1 MKLMSTAVI
10 AIIAWGSGAFPAQGQ
25 SKPDR
30 FAELMRAED
39 VEGQRA
45 LLAEWRA
52 TDANDPELYVAY
64 FNFYVSESRSTM
76 LRLDTKPGGEP
87 MLQLQDPDTAVKEP
101 AGYLYEETVFDREIL
116 ADGFAYIDSGIARFP
131 QRLDMRFGKIYMH
144 GENKDYEHFTQEIVR
159 TIDHGAATKYAWL
172 WARNEPLEDPEN
184 YMYSNVQSYVHQLF
198 ETGDDALLPYMI
210 RIGEAVIKHDPD
222 NVESLSTIGAVHVMQ
237 GDLDKGLIMLL
248 RAEKVDGKDG
258 IVLGNIAQAY
268 LRKGDTREAISYYE
282 RMLEVGD
289 EESKAFARAQL
300 KELRK

>member
-131 QRLDMRFGKIYMH
+131 QRLDMRFGKIY
-144 GENKDYEHFTQEIVR
+144 
-159 TIDHGAATKYAWL
+159 
-172 WARNEPLEDPEN
+172 
-184 YMYSNVQSYVHQLF
+184 
-198 ETGDDALLPYMI
+198 
-210 RIGEAVIKHDPD
+210 
-222 NVESLSTIGAVHVMQ
+222 
-237 GDLDKGLIMLL
+237 
-248 RAEKVDGKDG
+248 
-258 IVLGNIAQAY
+258 
-268 LRKGDTREAISYYE
+268 
-282 RMLEVGD
+282 
-289 EESKAFARAQL
+289 
-300 KELRK
+300 